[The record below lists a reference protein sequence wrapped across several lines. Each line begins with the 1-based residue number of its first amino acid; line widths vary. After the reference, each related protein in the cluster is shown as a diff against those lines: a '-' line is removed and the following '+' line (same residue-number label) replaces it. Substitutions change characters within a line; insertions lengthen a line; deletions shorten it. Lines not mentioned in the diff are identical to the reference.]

1 MQKKPTDMAV
11 GVIEQR
17 TVAGKHVDVV
27 VAPRNVN
34 SSDESFVERMVHAF
48 SSLASGMK
56 LTLGYLLRPSTVVT
70 QQYPENKSTLTMQER
85 YRGQLRLSKDEHD
98 VIRCNGCNFCG
109 LACPNKSIVIK
120 DRKNPISGT
129 SEIDQFVW
137 RLDSCTFCNA
147 CIQACP
153 HDALEWSS
161 DFEAAVLDRRLLVYG
176 LNTYSGP
183 PSAVLKR
190 AEKKQE
196 NVEELKATAE
206 TRERYEGKVPMA
218 GADLPGISGLP
229 IHKDEDK

>member
-1 MQKKPTDMAV
+1 MHKKLPE
-11 GVIEQR
+11 GVSEQR
-17 TVAGKHVDVV
+17 TVGGKSVDVLI
-27 VAPRNVN
+27 APR
-34 SSDESFVERMVHAF
+34 DFEAGHESFVERMVHAF

-70 QQYPENKSTLTMQER
+70 QQYPENKSTLKMQER
-85 YRGQLRLSKDEHD
+85 FRGQLRLTKDEND
-98 VIRCNGCNFCG
+98 IIRCNGCNFCG

-120 DRKNPISGT
+120 DKKNSISGT

-137 RLDSCTFCNA
+137 RLDTCTFCNA

-183 PSAVLKR
+183 PSAVMKR

-206 TRERYEGKVPMA
+206 TRDRYEGQVPMA
-218 GADLPGISGLP
+218 GADLPGMPGLP
-229 IHKDEDK
+229 TRKTEES

>member
-1 MQKKPTDMAV
+1 MQKKLPE
-11 GVIEQR
+11 GVSEQR
-17 TVAGKHVDVV
+17 TVGGKSVDVLI
-27 VAPRNVN
+27 APRDFDTNN
-34 SSDESFVERMVHAF
+34 EGFVERMANAF

-70 QQYPENKSTLTMQER
+70 QQYPENKSTLKMQDR
-85 YRGQLRLSKDEHD
+85 FRGQLRLTKDEND
-98 VIRCNGCNFCG
+98 IIRCNGCNFCG

-120 DRKNPISGT
+120 DKKNSISGT

-137 RLDSCTFCNA
+137 RLDTCTFCNA

-183 PSAVLKR
+183 PSAVIKR

-206 TRERYEGKVPMA
+206 TRDRYEGQVPMA
-218 GADLPGISGLP
+218 GADLPGMPGLP
-229 IHKDEDK
+229 TRKTEES